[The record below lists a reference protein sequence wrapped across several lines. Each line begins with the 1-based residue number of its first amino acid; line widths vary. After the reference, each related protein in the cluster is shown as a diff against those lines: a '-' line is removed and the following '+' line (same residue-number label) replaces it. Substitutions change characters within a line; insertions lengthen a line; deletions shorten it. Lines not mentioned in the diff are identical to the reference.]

1 MLRFANIEIDSARRE
16 LRRDGELVAVE
27 PQVFDLV
34 LYLIGN
40 RDRVVTRDDLIE
52 HVWKGRIVSE
62 STLATRLNSARRAL
76 GDDGERQ
83 ALIKTVARKGVRF
96 VGEITEPAA
105 PSPLQSPHSPPTSF
119 CRTPDGV
126 TLAISAVG
134 NGPPLVKTSNWINH
148 LEHDWQS
155 SIWGPLFSRLAQQFK
170 LIRYDGRGNGLA
182 DRDVTDISLRGFEI
196 DLETVIDTFK
206 LQRFALLGLSQGGAA
221 AISYAV
227 KYPQRVSHLIL
238 YGAYAQ
244 GRNVDGSDAEREK
257 AKTILALMHQGW
269 GDENSAFMR
278 AFSSLYLPNGTK
290 EQIRSF
296 ADMQRVATTGE
307 QAARLRVACDD
318 IDVLDL
324 LPRIAVP
331 TLVIHANKDNVVP
344 FEKGRQLAS
353 LIPNAEM
360 VTIDSENHV
369 PLPGEP
375 AWEQFVSEIERF
387 ASR

>member
-1 MLRFANIEIDSARRE
+1 LLQFANIKIDPARRE
-16 LRRDGELVAVE
+16 LRRGGELVPVE
-27 PQVFDLV
+27 PQVFDLL

-40 RDRVVTRDDLIE
+40 RDRVVTRDDLIA

-62 STLATRLNSARRAL
+62 STLATRLNSARRAV
-76 GDDGERQ
+76 GDDGARQ
-83 ALIKTVARKGVRF
+83 TLIKTIARKGVRF
-96 VGEITEPAA
+96 VGDVSEAAA
-105 PSPLQSPHSPPTSF
+105 PSTASAPQTPPTSF

-126 TLAISAVG
+126 TLPISSVG

-148 LEHDWQS
+148 LENDWQS
-155 SIWGPLFSRLAQQFK
+155 PIWAPFFSRLAERYK

-182 DRDVTDISLRGFEI
+182 DRDVKDISLRGFEI
-196 DLETVIDTFK
+196 DIETVVDALK
-206 LQRFALLGLSQGGAA
+206 LKRFALLGLSQGGAV

-227 KYPQRVSHLIL
+227 KYPERVSHLIL

-244 GRNVDGSDAEREK
+244 GRNVRANDAEREK
-257 AKTILALMHQGW
+257 AKTILALMRQGW

-290 EQIRSF
+290 EQIKWF
-296 ADMQRVATTGE
+296 AEMQRVATSGE
-307 QAARLRVACDD
+307 QAVRLRTACDD
-318 IDVLDL
+318 IDVLAL
-324 LPRIAVP
+324 LPRVAVP

-344 FEKGRQLAS
+344 FEQGRQLAA
-353 LIPNAEM
+353 LIPHAEM
-360 VTIDSENHV
+360 MTIDSENHV

-375 AWEQFVSEIERF
+375 AWEQLVSAIERF

>member
-1 MLRFANIEIDSARRE
+1 MLQFANIQIDSARRE
-16 LRRDGELVAVE
+16 LRRDGELVPVE
-27 PQVFDLV
+27 PQVFDLL

-52 HVWKGRIVSE
+52 HVWNGRIVSE
-62 STLATRLNSARRAL
+62 STLATRLNSARRVI

-83 ALIKTVARKGVRF
+83 ALIKTIARKGVRF
-96 VGEITEPAA
+96 VGEVTQGASV
-105 PSPLQSPHSPPTSF
+105 SPGRTSQTPPTSF

-126 TLAISAVG
+126 TLAISSAG
-134 NGPPLVKTSNWINH
+134 DGPPLVKTSNWINH
-148 LEHDWQS
+148 LECDWQS
-155 SIWGPLFSRLAQQFK
+155 PIWGPLFSRLAGRYK

-182 DRDVTDISLRGFEI
+182 DRDVKDISLRGFEI
-196 DLETVIDTFK
+196 DLETVVDTFK
-206 LQRFALLGLSQGGAA
+206 LERFALLGLSQGGAA

-227 KYPQRVSHLIL
+227 KHPQRVSHLIL

-244 GRNVDGSDAEREK
+244 GRNISASGAEREK

-278 AFSSLYLPNGTK
+278 AFSSLYMPNGTK
-290 EQIRSF
+290 DQIRSF
-296 ADMQRVATTGE
+296 ADIQRVATTGE

-318 IDVLDL
+318 IDVIDL
-324 LPRIAVP
+324 LPRVTVP

-353 LIPNAEM
+353 LIPHAEM
-360 VTIDSENHV
+360 MTIDSENHV

-375 AWEQFVSEIERF
+375 AWEQFVSAIERF

>member
-1 MLRFANIEIDSARRE
+1 MLQFANIKIDPARRE
-16 LRRDGELVAVE
+16 LRRGGELVPVE
-27 PQVFDLV
+27 PQVFDLL

-40 RDRVVTRDDLIE
+40 RDRVVTRDDLIA

-62 STLATRLNSARRAL
+62 LTLATRLNSARRAV
-76 GDDGERQ
+76 GDDGARQ
-83 ALIKTVARKGVRF
+83 TLIKTIARKGVRF
-96 VGEITEPAA
+96 VGDVSEAA
-105 PSPLQSPHSPPTSF
+105 AASTASTPQTPPTSF

-126 TLAISAVG
+126 TLPISAVG

-148 LEHDWQS
+148 LENDWQS
-155 SIWGPLFSRLAQQFK
+155 PIWAPFFSRLAERYK

-182 DRDVTDISLRGFEI
+182 DRDVKDISLRGFEI
-196 DLETVIDTFK
+196 DLETVVDALK
-206 LQRFALLGLSQGGAA
+206 LKRFALLGLSQGGAA

-227 KYPQRVSHLIL
+227 KHPERVSHLIL

-244 GRNVDGSDAEREK
+244 GRNVRAHDAEREK
-257 AKTILALMHQGW
+257 AKTILALMRQGW

-290 EQIRSF
+290 EQIKWF
-296 ADMQRVATTGE
+296 AEMQRVATSGE
-307 QAARLRVACDD
+307 QAVRLRTACDD
-318 IDVLDL
+318 IDVLAL
-324 LPRIAVP
+324 LPRVAVP

-344 FEKGRQLAS
+344 FVQGRQLAA
-353 LIPNAEM
+353 LIPHAEM
-360 VTIDSENHV
+360 MTIDSENHV

-375 AWEQFVSEIERF
+375 AWEQLVSAIERF